1 MIISD
6 MAIRNRTT
14 VMVLVLI
21 IILMGLS
28 SYLALPRE
36 AQPDVPIPIVLVSVS
51 YEGVSPEDIESSV
64 TLKLEKELTG
74 LKGLKELR
82 SQSAEG
88 MSMII
93 IEFMP
98 DVVIDDALQYVR
110 ARIDRAKGELPQD
123 AKEPVIQEIN
133 IAEFP
138 VIYVNISGDPSAV
151 RMKQIAKDLEDAIE
165 AVPGVLN
172 VQVQG
177 ALEREIRLEIDPD
190 RVAAYDLTIPDI
202 LKLIPSENVNISAGG
217 LETDGTKFNVRVP
230 AEFVEPEEV
239 DHLLLTVRDGK
250 PIYLTDVA
258 RVRDTFKDRAGYSRL
273 NGREAVTLSIQKRVG
288 ENAVSLSER
297 VRVIVDAAQQIAPNG
312 VKFEIT
318 YDMAKYVRDMVAD
331 LENNIAAA
339 LILVMLVLV
348 LFMTWQS
355 SLIVALIIPLS
366 MLMSFVVLEAMGY
379 TLNMIVLFSLVLGLG
394 MLVDNAIVIVEN
406 IYRHMQIGYPKIE
419 AAVLGTREVAWPV
432 TTSTLTTVAA
442 FLPMI
447 FWPGIMGDF
456 MKYLPITLTITL
468 MSSLLVALIVNPT
481 VTGMFAHQDPPKR
494 DHKHWFLDGY
504 RRLLTTA
511 LTHRGATLALSVC
524 MLVLMSF
531 LYGTFGKGVEFFPDI
546 DPDRVMVDVRFPQG
560 TNVRET
566 DRLVREIERRIEPYR
581 KDLKHVITTVGS
593 SASQDFGGGG
603 DSGPHTATVTMVFPD
618 YELRARSSREVMAA
632 VRRDLADLAGAEI
645 KVAKEREGPPTGAP
659 VTVRIVGRDLRVLEE
674 LSRKAT
680 AVIVSTPGLVN
691 LRSDLEATR
700 PEIVFHVDRR
710 RATLL
715 GVSTAT
721 VGNYIKTAVFGNKVG
736 TYREYNEEYDITVRL
751 PLEQRVRIED
761 LYRLRVPNAQG
772 KSVPLSSL
780 GEFDYKGGF
789 GTINR
794 VNQKRV
800 VTLTGDAEG
809 RLGPE
814 VLADAQKELAKLGLP
829 PGYEIRYAGEKEE
842 EDKARAFLSKAFVI
856 ACLLITL
863 ILVAQFNS
871 LIVPAV
877 IMSTVV
883 LSVIGGLLG
892 LLVCGLPFGIIMSG
906 IGFISLA
913 GVVVNNAIVLL
924 DYTRQLQGKGM
935 DVVAA
940 SIEAGQTRLRP
951 VLLTAGT
958 TVIGL
963 LPMAVGVSYDFHA
976 MEWATKSMSTEW
988 WRNMSVIVIFGLG
1001 VATLLTLIVVPTLYI
1016 ILFNATA
1023 RWLKGEEKGLEAG
1036 KERGATP

>member
-21 IILMGLS
+21 ITIMGIW
-28 SYLALPRE
+28 SYLGLPRE

-51 YEGVSPEDIESSV
+51 YEGVAPEDIESSV

-74 LKGLKELR
+74 IKGIKELR
-82 SQSAEG
+82 SKSAEG

-110 ARIDRAKGELPQD
+110 ARVDRARGELPQD

-190 RVAAYDLTIPDI
+190 RVAAYDLTIPEI

-239 DHLLLTVRDGK
+239 DHLLLTVRNGK
-250 PIYLTDVA
+250 PVYLTDVA
-258 RVRDTFKDRAGYSRL
+258 RVRDTFKDRAGFSRL
-273 NGREAVTLSIQKRVG
+273 DGRDAVTLSIQKRVG
-288 ENAVSLSER
+288 ENAVSLSEH
-297 VRVIVDAAQQIAPNG
+297 VRAIVDAAQKQAPKG
-312 VKFEIT
+312 VTFEIT
-318 YDMAKYVRDMVAD
+318 YDMAKYVKDMVAD

-339 LILVMLVLV
+339 LIMVMLVLV

-366 MLMSFVVLEAMGY
+366 MLMSFVVLQWMGY

-406 IYRHMQIGYPKIE
+406 IYRHMQLGYARME
-419 AAVLGTREVAWPV
+419 AAMLGTREVAWPV

-442 FLPMI
+442 FFPMI

-481 VTGMFAHQDPPKR
+481 VTAMFAHRDPPKR
-494 DHKHWFLDGY
+494 DRKHWFMEGY
-504 RRLLTTA
+504 RRLLTAA
-511 LTHRGATLALSVC
+511 LTHRGTTLTLSLCALVVMC
-524 MLVLMSF
+524 F

-546 DPDRVMVDVRFPQG
+546 DPDRAMVDVRFPQG

-593 SASQDFGGGG
+593 SASQDFGGG
-603 DSGPHTATVTMVFPD
+603 DTGPHTATVTMVFPD
-618 YELRARSSREVMAA
+618 YEVRTRPAKEIMAA
-632 VRRDLADLAGAEI
+632 VRKDLADLAGAEI
-645 KVAKEREGPPTGAP
+645 KVAREQEGPPTGAP
-659 VTVRIVGRDLRVLEE
+659 VTVRIVGKDLRVLED
-674 LSRKAT
+674 LSKKAS
-680 AVIVSTPGLVN
+680 AAIASTPGLVN

-700 PEIVFHVDRR
+700 PEIVFRVDRR
-710 RATLL
+710 RAALL
-715 GVSTAT
+715 GVNTAI
-721 VGNYIKTAVFGNKVG
+721 VGNYIKTSVFGEKVG

-772 KSVPLSSL
+772 KSVPLSSI
-780 GEFDYKGGF
+780 GTFDYKGGF

-814 VLADAQKELAKLGLP
+814 VLADAQARLAKLDLP

-842 EDKARAFLSKAFVI
+842 EDKARAFLSKAFII

-877 IMSTVV
+877 IMSTVI
-883 LSVIGGLLG
+883 LSIIGGLLG

-924 DYTRQLQGKGM
+924 DYTRQLQEKGM

-951 VLLTAGT
+951 VMLTAGT

-963 LPMAVGVSYDFHA
+963 LPMAVGISYDFHA
-976 MEWATKSMSTEW
+976 MAWATKSMSTEW
-988 WRNMSVIVIFGLG
+988 WRNMSIIVIFGLG
-1001 VATLLTLIVVPTLYI
+1001 VATILTLVVVPTLYI
-1016 ILFNATA
+1016 ILYNWTA
-1023 RWLKGEEKGLEAG
+1023 RWRKVEGGEGKGDGAG
-1036 KERGATP
+1036 A